1 MRARLIALLAIVVWG
16 ATPGFAQEKAP
27 AADSA
32 IEQAR
37 KAYPAAR
44 MEPRSQKNWEQLTNE
59 VEKDAPGDEAYA
71 LRGLDGKVLRDKN
84 GDLVRGPV
92 SGRGTPLKHRIAA
105 CFPTEARNLFADV
118 DMVAGS
124 SGKLEPMNYS
134 TNGIITAEGRKA
146 IQGQNT
152 WILWGE
158 GNEAFWGWL
167 QENGYGLSD
176 FLILIDSRNR
186 GRRFHDVG
194 LVNQP
199 GMKAQLDP
207 AKKILGLYI
216 DQADGDRVLIQ
227 QPKTDIDST
236 TGKLATPVRPPRGHP
251 TEFFEIGDQKLYD
264 DTVAKLAKDGI
275 DPMVY
280 GYPSGVVG
288 LRLFL
293 NPDFFGKTPAAEQA
307 REYWKSRVIQQ
318 DDLFYTDA
326 KIHADPKLVRPFRI
340 SMSCGFCHVG
350 PHPLNPP
357 RNPEEP
363 EWANISSMIGGQ
375 YWTPDKTFSNLK
387 KPDSFLWQFIASQQP
402 GTIDTSLVSTDHI
415 NNSNTITS
423 VFEVPGRI
431 DRAKKNPR
439 EQQSAANMLQTDE
452 PINSVGEVRRLTPRV
467 LIDGADSIGV
477 TGALSRVYLNIGTY
491 SEQWKHLHNPVIGFK
506 PQRPFALKTI
516 LEKSIYWQTAEEFRI
531 PQLRSFFT
539 FRNEANGTTVSQAM
553 KLAHAPGGKAIIAV
567 EAASAAQGRDVFLK
581 HCAVCHSSKQ
591 PDDFK
596 LTFSRDWTSA
606 SSKVDSAT
614 LMMPMD
620 YTEWEDFKASK
631 AYAAYVD
638 RIVALAG
645 KPGAAGDDFVKS
657 NYLSTDIRVPV
668 TLVGTNSGRAVAT
681 NGMRGQMWDNFSSDD
696 YKDLPSVGAIRFYN
710 PYLKDKEGRVTGVDK
725 WGNNDAYAPPG
736 NGPGYYRPASLA
748 SLWATAPYFHN
759 NALGHYTHDPSVNGR
774 LVAFNDAIDKIL
786 SKANRK
792 PSETS
797 RPGDLRLQIT
807 SLKNEQGFIYRTTAR
822 SWIDIPRT
830 FVKQLLHGILGEGL
844 SRFLTLYVWVLLAA
858 VAILLLV
865 LRQATRYASVV
876 AFLIFLATAVITS
889 WGGFYKV
896 DLSLLLVPATFIVLA
911 LVFWQQSTFGTA
923 ARIFLALLAAAF
935 LLVGGVATA
944 FVDGKLGD
952 LRVGP
957 IPKGTPVNLIMNI
970 NPEGPTLGLIEA
982 GFGMVRGILRI
993 SKHNLSD
1000 ANGDALAAFEDEA
1013 GLALMKASKCP
1024 DFVLDRGH
1032 WFAEDLSEEEKLK
1045 LKAFLKTL

>member
-1 MRARLIALLAIVVWG
+1 MRARLIALLVIALWG
-16 ATPGFAQEKAP
+16 AIPGYAQQNTAGPDEAM
-27 AADSA
+27 
-32 IEQAR
+32 EQAR
-37 KAYPAAR
+37 RAYPAAG
-44 MEPRSQKNWEQLTNE
+44 MEPRSQRNWEQLTNE
-59 VEKDAPGDEAYA
+59 VEQGAPGDEAYA
-71 LRGLDGKVLRDKN
+71 PRDKDGKLKRDKDGKV
-84 GDLVRGPV
+84 VRPV

-105 CFPTEARNLFADV
+105 CFPTETRNLLAEV
-118 DMVAGS
+118 DMVAGPT
-124 SGKLEPMNYS
+124 GKLEPMNYS
-134 TNGIITAEGRKA
+134 TNGVITAEGRKA

-186 GRRFHDVG
+186 GRRFRDVG

-199 GMKAQLDP
+199 GMKPQLDP

-236 TGKLATPVRPPRGHP
+236 TGKLAAPVRPPPGHP
-251 TEFFEIGDQKLYD
+251 TEFFEIGDKNLYD

-293 NPDFFGKTPAAEQA
+293 NPDFFGKTTAATEA

-318 DDLFYTDA
+318 DDLFYTHA
-326 KIHADPKLVRPFRI
+326 EIHADPKLVRPFRV

-363 EWANISSMIGGQ
+363 EWANISSMVGGQ
-375 YWTPDKTFSNLK
+375 YWTPDKTLTNLK

-431 DRAKKNPR
+431 DRALRNPP
-439 EQQSAANMLQTDE
+439 EKQSAANMLQTDE
-452 PINSVGEVRRLTPRV
+452 PINAAGVNPRLTPRV

-516 LEKSIYWQTAEEFRI
+516 KEKSIYWQTADEFRI

-553 KLAHAPGGKAIIAV
+553 KLAHAPDGKAIIAA

-591 PDDFK
+591 PEGFGLAFSNGWKDEASKTDAPK
-596 LTFSRDWTSA
+596 LT
-606 SSKVDSAT
+606 
-614 LMMPMD
+614 MPMN
-620 YTEWEDFKASK
+620 YAEWKGFKASK
-631 AYAAYVD
+631 AYAAYVG

-645 KPGAAGDDFVKS
+645 KPGSAGDDFVKN

-681 NGMRGQMWDNFSSDD
+681 NGMRGQVWDNFSSDD
-696 YKDLPSVGAIRFYN
+696 YKRLPAVGAIRFYN
-710 PYLKDKEGRVTGVDK
+710 PYLRDEAGRVTGVDE
-725 WGNNDAYAPPG
+725 WGNNDAYAPPA

-797 RPGDLRLQIT
+797 RPGDLRLQFA
-807 SLKNEQGFIYRTTAR
+807 SLANEPGFIYRTTAR
-822 SWIDIPRT
+822 SWIDMPRT
-830 FVKQLLHGILGEGL
+830 FVKQLLHGILGENL
-844 SRFLTLYVWVLLAA
+844 TRFLTLYVWVLLAV
-858 VAILLLV
+858 VAIVLLV
-865 LRQATRYASVV
+865 LRQAARHAGLV
-876 AFLIFLATAVITS
+876 AFVIFLATAVITS
-889 WGGFYKV
+889 WGGFYRIYWG
-896 DLSLLLVPATFIVLA
+896 LLAVPAIFMLLA
-911 LVFWQQSTFGTA
+911 LVFWLRPAFGTF
-923 ARIFLALLAAAF
+923 ARIFLAILAASF

-970 NPEGPTLGLIEA
+970 NPEGPPLALLEA
-982 GFGMVRGILRI
+982 GFGMARGILRI
-993 SKHNLSD
+993 QKYDLSD
-1000 ANGDALAAFEDEA
+1000 ANSEALAAFEHEA

-1032 WFAEDLSEEEKLK
+1032 WFAEDLTADDKAK